1 MLNDEGF
8 LSDRITA
15 YPSLDEF
22 RIDFVDRFP
31 TSNTRREI
39 YDNFL
44 RFLIEFNKICLPRR
58 LWIDGSFATAKEN
71 PNDIDVVIFIDYSQL
86 RNKWKQIK
94 ELLVKQEGSNLDIFP
109 ITEDNED
116 AKSLLTSENYFRMK
130 ENIRYW
136 EDLFSKDRT
145 GKEKGFAQIISL
157 SE

>member
-1 MLNDEGF
+1 MLNDAGF
-8 LSDRITA
+8 LSDLITE

-31 TSNTRREI
+31 NSSTRREI
-39 YDNFL
+39 YENFL

-58 LWIDGSFATAKEN
+58 LWIDGSFATGKEN

-116 AKSLLTSENYFRMK
+116 AKSLLTSENYIRMK
-130 ENIRYW
+130 EHIRYW
-136 EDLFSKDRT
+136 EDLFNKDRT
-145 GKEKGFAQIISL
+145 GKEKGFAQIISS